1 MATAAMAP
9 KTKRAS
15 ACLRSQSSC
24 QNALGMILRTV
35 AARHAKSQIRAA
47 SSTGDGFEL
56 LEAIDAEKEPTLL
69 PVKERLC
76 SYCTNAHNPMKHSN
90 SQDRPPTLV
99 LTGANAKV
107 SANKANASDGKGR
120 QYNAQCPIRSLI

>member
-1 MATAAMAP
+1 
-9 KTKRAS
+9 
-15 ACLRSQSSC
+15 
-24 QNALGMILRTV
+24 MILRTV

-76 SYCTNAHNPMKHSN
+76 SDCTNAHNPMKHSN

-107 SANKANASDGKGR
+107 SENKARKV
-120 QYNAQCPIRSLI
+120 QMVVIFFKSLHFSILLKIEV